1 MLVILLEH
9 VKKKKKTMGLHL
21 VGIMLRQCKFY
32 SYIPFYL
39 LSFVMFVRTM
49 KDENVERH
57 LSELYSIF
65 YLYLKID
72 ITKRKA
78 NECCD
83 VMFFGLVFFFQKVL
97 VYD

>member
-1 MLVILLEH
+1 
-9 VKKKKKTMGLHL
+9 MGLHL

-32 SYIPFYL
+32 SYIPFYP

-83 VMFFGLVFFFQKVL
+83 VMFLVWFSFSKKYL
-97 VYD
+97 CI